1 MPATDFGQQLEAM
14 VDCGVPGVVAVAV
27 GPAGTVEAAA
37 GVANLETGERM
48 TPDRCFHIGSVM
60 KTFVAT
66 IVLQLVDEGAL
77 DLDGDSGIV
86 EGVTVRQLLNHTSGL
101 PDFFDDITEV
111 FEPYQKDLGY
121 RWPLGPYEMLAIDK
135 EKPRLFAPGAGW
147 SYRGSNYL
155 ALGLLVEE
163 TTRSTLRDELQRRIA
178 GPLGLDATDLL
189 GRGPKPAR
197 LARGY
202 FPADFP
208 LLASSGPLDATELDM
223 PWNWAGGGGVVS
235 TARELARF
243 LEALLGG
250 DLLPAHLVT
259 EMLTTVPSDWD
270 ETDAYGLG
278 IAEISSLMRKAD
290 SPCGA
295 AWGHIGFSTGYTTIA
310 LASRDGAR
318 RVVLMANGFVFSDE
332 GWQAL
337 GRVVWPAYCG

>member
-1 MPATDFGQQLEAM
+1 VTDFADRLEA
-14 VDCGVPGVVAVAV
+14 VVQTGVPGVVAVAIAP
-27 GPAGTVEAAA
+27 GGSQEGAA
-37 GVANLETGERM
+37 GVANLETGERL
-48 TPDRCFHIGSVM
+48 TPTHCFHIGSVM

-66 IVLQLVDEGAL
+66 MVLQLVAEGAL

-111 FEPYQKDLGY
+111 FEPYQTDLGY
-121 RWPLGPYEMLAIDK
+121 RWPLGPDEMLAIDK
-135 EKPRLFAPGAGW
+135 EKPRLFDPGTGW

-163 TTRSTLRDELQRRIA
+163 TTGSTLRDELRRRIT
-178 GPLGLDATDLL
+178 GPLGLEATDLP
-189 GRGPKPAR
+189 GRCPKPAC

-208 LLASSGPLDATELDM
+208 LLPAPGPVDGTELDM

-235 TARELARF
+235 TAGEVSRF
-243 LEALLGG
+243 LGALLGG
-250 DLLPAHLVT
+250 DLLPGHLRA

-270 ETDAYGLG
+270 ETDTYGLG
-278 IAEISSLMRKAD
+278 IAQISSLMRKAD
-290 SPCGA
+290 SPCGS

-310 LASRDGAR
+310 LASETGDR
-318 RVVLMANGFVFSDE
+318 RVVIMANGFVMSDE

-337 GRVVWPAYCG
+337 GDVVWPAYCR

>member
-1 MPATDFGQQLEAM
+1 VDRLDDQLAAI
-14 VDCGVPGVVAVAV
+14 VGDGLPGAVVF
-27 GPAGTVEAAA
+27 AA
-37 GVANLETGERM
+37 GPGFEAEGAAGLANVATGEPM
-48 TPDRCFHIGSVM
+48 TVDHRFQIGSVM
-60 KTFVAT
+60 KTFAAT

-101 PDFFDDITEV
+101 PDFFDDIV
-111 FEPYQKDLGY
+111 ALFEPYREDPTY
-121 RWPLGPYEMLAIDK
+121 RWRLSPHEMLALDK
-135 EKPRLFAPGAGW
+135 ERSRLFAPGTGW

-163 TTRSTLRDELQRRIA
+163 KTGSSLRDELQRRVA
-178 GPLGLDATDLL
+178 GPLGLDATELL
-189 GRGPKPAR
+189 ERGRAPAG

-202 FPADFP
+202 FPADNP
-208 LLASSGPLDATELDM
+208 LLPGPGPGPVDGTDLDT
-223 PWNWAGGGGVVS
+223 PFNWAGGGLAS
-235 TARELARF
+235 TARDVARF
-243 LEALLGG
+243 LEALLAG
-250 DLLPAHLVT
+250 DLLPAQLRA

-290 SPCGA
+290 SPCGS

-310 LASRDGAR
+310 LASETGDR
-318 RVVLMANGFVFSDE
+318 RVVFMANGFVMSDE

>member
-1 MPATDFGQQLEAM
+1 MSELDDRLEA
-14 VDCGVPGVVAVAV
+14 VVRSGLPGVVAFVA
-27 GPAGTVEAAA
+27 GEERAA
-37 GVANLETGERM
+37 GVANLATGERM
-48 TPDRCFHIGSVM
+48 TPAHCFHIGSVM

-111 FEPYQKDLGY
+111 FEPYQKDLAY
-121 RWPLGPYEMLAIDK
+121 RWPLGAHKMLAIDK

-163 TTRSTLRDELQRRIA
+163 TTGSTLRDALRRRIA
-178 GPLGLDATDLL
+178 GPLGLEATDLP
-189 GRGPKPAR
+189 GRGPKPAC

-202 FPADFP
+202 FPVDFP
-208 LLASSGPLDATELDM
+208 LLPGPGPVDGTELDM
-223 PWNWAGGGGVVS
+223 PWNWAGGGGIVS
-235 TARELARF
+235 TAREVARF
-243 LEALLGG
+243 LQTLLGG
-250 DLLPAHLVT
+250 EVLPAHLLA

-278 IAEISSLMRKAD
+278 IAEISSMMRKAD
-290 SPCGA
+290 SPCGS

-310 LASRDGAR
+310 LASKDGER
-318 RVVLMANGFVFSDE
+318 QVVIMTNGFVMSDD
-332 GWQAL
+332 GWQRL
-337 GRVVWPAYCG
+337 GDVVWPAYCA